1 MKNQFL
7 AQLLGKFQGKLPNAY
22 RLFIIVAIV
31 ELSIPFNAIAV
42 MVAVMSA
49 NSFPY

>member
-1 MKNQFL
+1 MKSQLPGNFL
-7 AQLLGKFQGKLPNAY
+7 EKLPNAY